1 MKIFNI
7 IGISIYLTIAIILAI
22 RHFRLNQAF
31 RQNKIKPDQFNQLA
45 KRNILELIAVV
56 IFALLFVYTPF
67 KLFII

>member
-22 RHFRLNQAF
+22 RHFRLNQAL
-31 RQNKIKPDQFNQLA
+31 RQNKIKPEQFNHLA
-45 KRNILELIAVV
+45 KQNIFELIAVV

>member
-45 KRNILELIAVV
+45 KRNILELIV

>member
-7 IGISIYLTIAIILAI
+7 IGISIYLTIALILAI
-22 RHFRLNQAF
+22 RHFRLNQAL

-45 KRNILELIAVV
+45 KRNILELITVV